1 MSNLKD
7 ANENPDAETPKV
19 SKVFGSDKDTDSVGM
34 PDQNFLGLSPGDAN
48 DETEPGA
55 DPVPH
60 GG

>member
-1 MSNLKD
+1 MSD
-7 ANENPDAETPKV
+7 MREPDENPDAEEPKV
-19 SKVFGSDKDTDSVGM
+19 SEVFGSDKDAESVGM
-34 PDQNFLGLSPGDAN
+34 PDYDLLGLSPGDAN